1 MIRVERRATRSGPV
15 RPGREAWIAAG
26 GAAVS
31 NNPRSTCS
39 SLVRTVVLPSPAR
52 KRRPDQASRI
62 DRSAAMAGAR
72 KPASRTSSRA
82 NKVGRMGRCRS
93 TVSRQQRAASTM
105 IASGV
110 RGSGK
115 AAATQDKVVSS
126 HTTPL
131 FLVDRQTFKGAML
144 HGQDDQ
150 HQASRAGYLPK
161 HTPSSENW
169 VEMRLLAGIV
179 QSAG

>member
-1 MIRVERRATRSGPV
+1 MPV
-15 RPGREAWIAAG
+15 YRF
-26 GAAVS
+26 
-31 NNPRSTCS
+31 
-39 SLVRTVVLPSPAR
+39 SPA
-52 KRRPDQASRI
+52 A
-62 DRSAAMAGAR
+62 
-72 KPASRTSSRA
+72 
-82 NKVGRMGRCRS
+82 
-93 TVSRQQRAASTM
+93 AASTM

-131 FLVDRQTFKGAML
+131 FLVDHQVFRGAML

-150 HQASRAGYLPK
+150 HQAPFAGYLPQ
-161 HTPSSENW
+161 HTLSSENG